1 MTTANLP
8 RSVLDPVRRGADWA
22 MRWHSTGSSYVML
35 LGSSLLLIVVGL
47 IMVLSSSS
55 VSSIADGQSP
65 FTEFYG
71 QGFYALIGG
80 VGMAVASRIP
90 VKGWRAL
97 AWPALA
103 TAVVLLLMVQF
114 SPLGHEVKG
123 NRNWLKLGGMYAQP
137 SEAAKLALIVWCAS
151 VLAMKRHLVRVWSH
165 ALIPVVPVAG
175 MVLLLVL
182 IGRDLGTALVMMLL
196 VFGMMFAAG
205 VPLRLFAV
213 IGGLGAVGAVLMVTQ
228 SANRMAR
235 VNAWL
240 SGTDDP
246 YGSTWQAVHGKFAL
260 ASGGIWGVG
269 LGGSREKWSYLPEA
283 HNDFIFAI
291 IGEELGLPGSIGVLL
306 LIAVIGVSCARI
318 IAQHDD
324 MFVKVATAG
333 VFSWIVGQSLINI
346 AVVVGLL
353 PVLGIPLPLVSSGGS
368 SLVVTMTTMG
378 MLLAFARSADAKS
391 GEAVAAVDVSR
402 PGPLRKTGTA
412 KSTAK
417 KTAGA
422 RKASG
427 AAKRSGA
434 KKTSSTAKKPS
445 TSKNVPGRR
454 QGARKKPAPK
464 ATARTAKARGSRG
477 QKARKSAP
485 PSGGRSR
492 SAATQRVSGSTSPT
506 TKKVR
511 T

>member
-8 RSVLDPVRRGADWA
+8 RSVLDSVRRGADWA

-35 LGSSLLLIVVGL
+35 LGSSVLLIVVGL

-65 FTEFYG
+65 FAEFYG

-80 VGMAVASRIP
+80 VCMAVASRIP
-90 VKGWRAL
+90 VKAWRAV

-103 TAVVLLLMVQF
+103 AAVVLLLLVQF

-123 NRNWLKLGGMYAQP
+123 NRNWLKMGGMYAQP

-151 VLAMKRHLVRVWSH
+151 VLAMKRHLVRMWSH
-165 ALIPVVPVAG
+165 ALIPVAPVVG
-175 MVLLLVL
+175 VVLLLVL
-182 IGRDLGTALVMMLL
+182 IGRDLGTALVMGLL
-196 VFGMMFAAG
+196 VFGMLFAAG

-213 IGGLGAVGAVLMVTQ
+213 VGGLGVAGAVMMVAQ

-260 ASGGIWGVG
+260 ASGGVWGVG

-324 MFVKVATAG
+324 MFVKIATAG

-346 AVVVGLL
+346 SVVVGLL

-378 MLLAFARSADAKS
+378 MLLAFARSADARS
-391 GEAVAAVDVSR
+391 GHDRGAAAVTK
-402 PGPLRKTGTA
+402 PGPPRGT
-412 KSTAK
+412 KP
-417 KTAGA
+417 A
-422 RKASG
+422 RKAG
-427 AAKRSGA
+427 GKPRAV
-434 KKTSSTAKKPS
+434 KKTSQAKK
-445 TSKNVPGRR
+445 VPGQRK
-454 QGARKKPAPK
+454 GAS
-464 ATARTAKARGSRG
+464 G
-477 QKARKSAP
+477 KSAAGKP
-485 PSGGRSR
+485 GSAQRAAARPTKRRPRTPSRTKSMGSVPARS
-492 SAATQRVSGSTSPT
+492 QRLAGSSNAT
-506 TKKVR
+506 TKKVKA
-511 T
+511 